1 MVFLVSYSPYH
12 SIIPMFLNTVLLN
25 HLFSGKC
32 LSLYMCLYG
41 ICVTF
46 DFSSTEVRRIPEWE
60 ARVLYG
66 EVPDN
71 KSMKIMISIM
81 AAYF

>member
-1 MVFLVSYSPYH
+1 MIL
-12 SIIPMFLNTVLLN
+12 MFLNTVLLN

-32 LSLYMCLYG
+32 VSLYVCLHG

-46 DFSSTEVRRIPEWE
+46 DFSSTEVMSIPEWG

-71 KSMKIMISIM
+71 KSIQIMVSIT